1 VNDRDLEMLD
11 AWRHNRLSAE
21 DFAILQERL
30 RVDAELR
37 GALRTLAE
45 IDEGL
50 TAIAMARACAP
61 VPTAFENVGRLSALS
76 VWIPWSVALAA
87 CGVAL
92 MAWWWPRGSLP
103 EGAIPPKS
111 PSTGNEVMAMLV
123 DEADAV
129 FGSTRR
135 PGEVRFDPDR
145 YELISGTVHLRFVN
159 GVDLVVEGPAVFEI
173 RDEFRIELSAGRVRA
188 IVPPT
193 AHGFT
198 VITDEVSYEDVGTE
212 FGLSVDGAT
221 GESRM
226 HVFDGQVNLRRGD
239 AEGSLLKSVFVGDSI
254 GFRDGRMK
262 ELSDSNVGSF
272 PSPGDIGHLRW
283 DSQRKQRL
291 ADPGLIAWFP
301 FEKTSDPSRLVN
313 AVQHHEVPDG
323 RIVGARWATGRWQG
337 KQSLWFD
344 QQEDFVEL
352 NIPGQFQE
360 LTMAAWLKVERFENE
375 ITAILNSDWA
385 NSGGIHIQM
394 NRLGLPR
401 GGLLG
406 AGRPNQRWVGNPIPT
421 GKWVHLVSVL
431 SLPEGRHVTYVN
443 GTPVLE
449 SGIEANEL
457 LINPGTCRLG
467 NWLPNAHYSNDHGGR
482 NRSLCGLVDEVSIW
496 NRALS
501 PSEVE
506 ALTEGGRPSLLWSR
520 ENPPLKVPMPRF
532 PG

>member
-1 VNDRDLEMLD
+1 MNDRDLEMLD

-21 DFAILQERL
+21 DFVILQERL

-37 GALRTLAE
+37 AALRTLAE

-50 TAIAMARACAP
+50 TAIATARACAP
-61 VPTAFENVGRLSALS
+61 IPTAIQNVSSLSALS
-76 VWIPWSVALAA
+76 VWIPWGVALAA
-87 CGVAL
+87 CAVAI
-92 MAWWWPRGSLP
+92 MAWWWPRDALR
-103 EGAIPPKS
+103 EGTSPQKS
-111 PSTGNEVMAMLV
+111 PSAGNVVMAMLV

-129 FGSTRR
+129 FGSTRQ
-135 PGEVRFDPDR
+135 PGEVRFDPDH

-159 GVDLVVEGPAVFEI
+159 GADLVVEGPALFEI
-173 RDEFRIELSAGRVRA
+173 RDEFRIALSAGRVRA

-212 FGLSVDGAT
+212 FGVSVDRAT
-221 GESRM
+221 GASQM

-239 AEGSLLKSVFVGDSI
+239 AQGSLLRSVYVGDSI
-254 GFRDGRMK
+254 GFHDGK
-262 ELSDSNVGSF
+262 LEELPDARVGSF

-283 DSQRKQRL
+283 VSQRNQRL

-301 FEKTSDPSRLVN
+301 FEKGGDPSRLVN
-313 AVQHHEVPDG
+313 AVEHHTIPDG

-344 QQEDFVEL
+344 QEGDFVEI

-385 NSGGIHIQM
+385 NPGGIHIQM

-406 AGRPNQRWVGNPIPT
+406 VGRPNQRWVGNPVPT

-431 SLPEGRHVTYVN
+431 SLPERKHTIYVN
-443 GTPVLE
+443 GTTVLE
-449 SGIEANEL
+449 SGIAANDL
-457 LINPGTCRLG
+457 LMNPGTCRFG
-467 NWLPNAHYSNDHGGR
+467 NWLPNAQYSKDHVGCK
-482 NRSLCGLVDEVSIW
+482 RSLCGLVDELSIW

-501 PSEVE
+501 AGEVE
-506 ALTEGGRPSLLWSR
+506 ALTESGRPSLLWSR

>member
-1 VNDRDLEMLD
+1 MNDRDLEMLD
-11 AWRHNRLSAE
+11 AWRHDRLSAE
-21 DFAILQERL
+21 EFEILQEKL
-30 RVDAELR
+30 RADAELR
-37 GALRTLAE
+37 AALRSLAE

-61 VPTAFENVGRLSALS
+61 AASAHEKVGRFSAVS
-76 VWIPWSVALAA
+76 VWIPWSVALTA
-87 CGVAL
+87 CGIAL
-92 MAWWWPRGSLP
+92 MAWWWPRGGP
-103 EGAIPPKS
+103 REIAIPQKS
-111 PSTGNEVMAMLV
+111 LSAGNEVIAMLV

-129 FGSTRR
+129 FGSSRQ

-159 GVDLVVEGPAVFEI
+159 GADLVVEGPARFEI
-173 RDEFRIELSAGRVRA
+173 RDEFRTKLSSGRVRA

-198 VITDEVSYEDVGTE
+198 VMTDEVSYEDVGTE

-221 GESRM
+221 GASRM

-239 AEGSLLKSVFVGDSI
+239 AEGSLLKSVFVGDSV
-254 GFRDGRMK
+254 GFHDGQLE
-262 ELSDSNVGSF
+262 ELSDANVGSF

-283 DSQRKQRL
+283 VSQRKQRL

-301 FEKTSDPSRLVN
+301 FERNSDPSLLVN
-313 AVQHHEVPDG
+313 AVQGHEVPDG
-323 RIVGARWATGRWQG
+323 RISGARWATGRWQG

-344 QQEDFVEL
+344 QDSDFVEI
-352 NIPGQFQE
+352 NIPGKFQE
-360 LTMAAWLKVERFENE
+360 FSVAAWLKVERFENE
-375 ITAILNSDWA
+375 ISAILNSDLA
-385 NSGGIHIQM
+385 NNGGLHIQM

-406 AGRPNQRWVGNPIPT
+406 AGRPNQRWVGNPVPT
-421 GKWVHLVSVL
+421 SKWVHLVSVL
-431 SLPEGRHVTYVN
+431 SLPEKRHIIYVN

-457 LINPGTCRLG
+457 LINPCTCRLG
-467 NWLPNAHYSNDHGGR
+467 NWLPNAHYSNDHAGR
-482 NRSLCGLVDEVSIW
+482 NRSLCGLVDELSIW

-501 PSEVE
+501 VSEVE
-506 ALTEGGRPSLLWSR
+506 ALTESGRPSLLWSR